1 MQEHKIYFET
11 YKASADLPT
20 YAQALWQKAQEA
32 SQLAYAPYSH
42 FFVGTAILLMNG
54 DIIMGANQEN
64 AAYPSGL
71 CAERVAFFQYGMN
84 PASPIKAV
92 AIVARN
98 QANGYVPASPC
109 GACRQVMAEYRDN
122 QAHDFEL
129 FFQANADYIYH
140 LPNALDLLPIRFGA
154 KNLLDSE
161 TEL

>member
-71 CAERVAFFQYGMN
+71 CAERVAFFQYGMK

-154 KNLLDSE
+154 KNLVDSE
-161 TEL
+161 TKL